1 MGLRD
6 RLLYAALAGALG
18 GVLGGVIAVVAFVR
32 VLRGTQGADPGAMVW
47 HWALWS
53 AVVFGLLG
61 LLRGARAA
69 DTLGDSLSV
78 LTLNAADPSRATG
91 GRPAWWPLVWVG
103 AGYLLIW
110 WTRPG
115 A

>member
-18 GVLGGVIAVVAFVR
+18 GVLGVVAFVR

-69 DTLGDSLSV
+69 DLAVEQPRDIELVINARVARALGLA
-78 LTLNAADPSRATG
+78 LPAELQLRADR
-91 GRPAWWPLVWVG
+91 W
-103 AGYLLIW
+103 IE
-110 WTRPG
+110 
-115 A
+115 

>member
-18 GVLGGVIAVVAFVR
+18 GVLGVVAFVR

-78 LTLNAADPSRATG
+78 LTLHAADPSRATC